1 MRLPVTVRT
10 KPRRCAPRE
19 PIFNGLMLEL
29 VLLSAVVMGGVAFA
43 FWYWLLSQGW
53 PEETARNA
61 LLLMVLFEN
70 VQAFNGR
77 SETLSVFGHNPV
89 RNRLL
94 LFGTLAAQ
102 AVHIGAIYTPSLRD
116 VLGISPVPSTE
127 WLELLGMAL
136 GLLVAM
142 ELHKRLWNRRQTDL
156 AH

>member
-1 MRLPVTVRT
+1 MELDVSA
-10 KPRRCAPRE
+10 K
-19 PIFNGLMLEL
+19 GLKVGVESLASL
-29 VLLSAVVMGGVAFA
+29 VMGGVAFM

-61 LLLMVLFEN
+61 LLLLMVLFEN
-70 VQAFNGR
+70 VQAFNSR

-102 AVHIGAIYTPSLRD
+102 AVHIGAMYTPGLRD
-116 VLGISPVPSTE
+116 VLGIAPVAFTQ
-127 WLELLGMAL
+127 WLELLAIAL

-142 ELHKRLWNRRQTDL
+142 ELHKLLWNRRWRKP